1 MVLRA
6 ALDVTLNDPLL
17 GSESA
22 MPLLEAPVA
31 DHYNWTFARLIDEFR
46 CGE

>member
-22 MPLLEAPVA
+22 MPLLEAGRSLPCGSVQKSLRRG
-31 DHYNWTFARLIDEFR
+31 FANKS
-46 CGE
+46 